1 MSTMPL
7 PRRRLLKLAAAN
19 LALTSLAAP
28 ALTRVARAQI
38 YPSRPITMIVP
49 YAAGGPTDTVGRV
62 VAERMR
68 SELGQPVVLENV
80 AGAGGSIGLGRLA
93 RSAPDGYTINVGN
106 WSAHVINGAIY
117 SLLYD
122 LKTDFEPIALLAQ
135 APQMVVAKKATP
147 ADDLNSFIAWLKA
160 NPNRTAGTAG
170 IGSPPHIGGVLFQNM
185 TDTAL
190 QFVHYRGVALAT
202 QDLVA
207 GQIDMVIADPT
218 TATPQVRAGT
228 IKAYAV
234 AAPTRL
240 PALPDVPTADEAGLP
255 GFHVATWN
263 ALFAPK
269 GTPKAI
275 IDKLN
280 AAAVTALADPAVRAR
295 FAAIGQDIP
304 PREQQTPEALGAL
317 NKADIEKWWPIVKAA
332 NIKAE

>member
-1 MSTMPL
+1 MSPMPL

-19 LALTSLAAP
+19 LALTTLALP
-28 ALTRVARAQI
+28 RIARAQT

-49 YAAGGPTDTVGRV
+49 YTAGGPTDTVGRV

-68 SELGQPVVLENV
+68 AELGQPVVLENV

-117 SLLYD
+117 SLLCD

-147 ADDLNSFIAWLKA
+147 ADDLKGFIAWLKA
-160 NPNRTAGTAG
+160 NPKTTAGTAG

-185 TDTAL
+185 TDITL

-207 GQIDMVIADPT
+207 GQIDMAIADVT

-240 PALPDVPTADEAGLP
+240 PALPDLPTSDEAGLP

-275 IDKLN
+275 IEKLN

-295 FAAIGQDIP
+295 FAAVGQEIP